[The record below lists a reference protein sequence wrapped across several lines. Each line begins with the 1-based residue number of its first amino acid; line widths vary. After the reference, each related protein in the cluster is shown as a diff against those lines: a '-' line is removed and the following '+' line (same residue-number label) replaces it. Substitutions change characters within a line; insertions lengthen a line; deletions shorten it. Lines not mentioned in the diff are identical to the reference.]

1 MEKITMEHGTIK
13 KDFITKGTI
22 DDKIIDELIS
32 RLTDG
37 DKALIKKCYRIGVIS
52 QFPAVGD
59 KVSSEERTQL
69 TELKARLNCSW
80 NVFRTLCFDFMFKNS
95 VDTKLE

>member
-22 DDKIIDELIS
+22 DDKIINELIS
-32 RLTDG
+32 RLTDD
-37 DKALIKKCYRIGVIS
+37 DKTLIKKCYQIGVIS

-69 TELKARLNCSW
+69 TELKERLNCSW
-80 NVFRTLCFDFMFKNS
+80 NVFRTLCFDFMFKKIVSIRN
-95 VDTKLE
+95 